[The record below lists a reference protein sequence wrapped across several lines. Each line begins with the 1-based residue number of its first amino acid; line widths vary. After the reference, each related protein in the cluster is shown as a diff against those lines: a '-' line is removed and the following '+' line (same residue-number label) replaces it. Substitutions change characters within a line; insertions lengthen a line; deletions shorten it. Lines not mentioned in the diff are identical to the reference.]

1 MKFGPSWRPSLD
13 VFLTNRAHKFVV
25 SLAAV
30 FWMSRNAPPFKKF
43 GGVKTSESQINRDF
57 SEEDKNNSSTRVQV
71 SLRND

>member
-1 MKFGPSWRPSLD
+1 MKSGPSWRPSLD

-43 GGVKTSESQINRDF
+43 GGVKTS
-57 SEEDKNNSSTRVQV
+57 
-71 SLRND
+71 